1 MSRLPGTTRK
11 PDMKQ
16 RTFQLVYFQIH
27 STIKSTGNVGGVFD
41 GSIRSDIYKKKHKN
55 DGTGQSS

>member
-1 MSRLPGTTRK
+1 
-11 PDMKQ
+11 MKQ